1 VKFIL
6 WFHYEIYILEKII
19 KPLSMFKK
27 LLFALLFLASCTP
40 LFSQER
46 PIEIVE
52 EAKANRLFL
61 YALNK
66 NEKDLD
72 VLITVEGT
80 NFRQSK
86 SVPRPV
92 RVPAASKVLLTNLI
106 VERGK
111 RANYTYNLEV
121 SDSLSRRALRRE
133 FEAIKI
139 EPKKKVIVY
148 IPENCASCDTLVS
161 NLEKSNYLYT
171 SYRFADKPEL
181 KGQLAPAF
189 ANSTVKID
197 SVATPIVSLGGVL
210 HVKIEDYQQLLE
222 ELNK

>member
-1 VKFIL
+1 MI
-6 WFHYEIYILEKII
+6 
-19 KPLSMFKK
+19 KK
-27 LLFALLFLASCTP
+27 LLFVLLIFLSCTSI
-40 LFSQER
+40 FSQER

-52 EAKANRLFL
+52 DAKGNRLFL

-72 VLITVEGT
+72 IIITVEGT

-92 RVPAASKVLLTNLI
+92 RVPAASKVLLTNLM

-111 RANYTYNLEV
+111 KANYTYKLDV

-139 EPKKKVIVY
+139 DPKKKVIVY
-148 IPENCASCDTLVS
+148 IPENCTSCDSLVAH
-161 NLEKSNYLYT
+161 LDKSPYLYT
-171 SYRFADKPEL
+171 SFSFSEKPEL
-181 KGQLAPAF
+181 KEQLAPAF

-197 SVATPIVSLGGVL
+197 SVASPIVSLGGVL
-210 HVKIEDYQQLLE
+210 HVKIEDYEQLLE

>member
-1 VKFIL
+1 MIKKIL
-6 WFHYEIYILEKII
+6 LILVVI
-19 KPLSMFKK
+19 LSFT
-27 LLFALLFLASCTP
+27 S
-40 LFSQER
+40 LFSQEK

-72 VLITVEGT
+72 VSITVEGT

-86 SVPRPV
+86 GVPRAV

-111 RANYTYNLEV
+111 RANYTYELKV

-133 FEAIKI
+133 YESIKI
-139 EPKKKVIVY
+139 EPRKKVTVY
-148 IPENCASCDTLVS
+148 IPENCTSCDSLVS
-161 NLEKSNYLYT
+161 DLEKSRYLFT
-171 SYRFADKPEL
+171 AYRFSEKPEL
-181 KGQLAPAF
+181 KDQLAPAF
-189 ANSTVKID
+189 INSTVQID
-197 SVATPIVSLGGVL
+197 SVTTPIISLGGVL
-210 HVKIEDYQQLLE
+210 YVKIEDYEQLLE

>member
-1 VKFIL
+1 
-6 WFHYEIYILEKII
+6 
-19 KPLSMFKK
+19 MNKK
-27 LLFALLFLASCTP
+27 LLLSLLVLAISTT

-61 YALNK
+61 YGINT
-66 NEKDLD
+66 NEQDLD
-72 VLITVEGT
+72 VTITVEGT

-92 RVPAASKVLLTNLI
+92 RIPAASKVLLSNLI

-111 RANYTYNLEV
+111 RANYTYTLVVN
-121 SDSLSRRALRRE
+121 DSLSRRALRKD
-133 FEAIKI
+133 FEPVKI

-148 IPENCASCDTLVS
+148 IPENCTNCDTLVS
-161 NLEKSNYLYT
+161 NLDKSRYLYT
-171 SYRFADKPEL
+171 SYRFADSPDL
-181 KGQLAPAF
+181 KKQLAPAF
-189 ANSTVKID
+189 SNATVKID
-197 SVATPIVSLGGVL
+197 SLTTPIISLGGVL
-210 HVKIEDYQQLLE
+210 HVKIDDYDQLLE

>member
-1 VKFIL
+1 
-6 WFHYEIYILEKII
+6 
-19 KPLSMFKK
+19 MFKK
-27 LLFALLFLASCTP
+27 ILFFFALSLCTST
-40 LFSQER
+40 LLSQER

-72 VLITVEGT
+72 VIITVEGT

-92 RVPAASKVLLTNLI
+92 RVPAASKALLTNLI

-111 RANYTYNLEV
+111 RASYTYTLQV

-133 FEAIKI
+133 TESIKI
-139 EPKKKVIVY
+139 EPKKKVILY
-148 IPENCASCDTLVS
+148 IPDNCTSCDSLVAK
-161 NLEKSNYLYT
+161 LDKGRYLYT
-171 SYRFADKPEL
+171 AHRFSEKPEL

-189 ANSTVKID
+189 SNSSVKID
-197 SVATPIVSLGGVL
+197 AVATPIVSLNGVL
-210 HVKIEDYQQLLE
+210 HVKIEDYDQLLE

>member
-1 VKFIL
+1 MIKKILFIFVVL
-6 WFHYEIYILEKII
+6 
-19 KPLSMFKK
+19 LSYT
-27 LLFALLFLASCTP
+27 S
-40 LFSQER
+40 LFSQEK
-46 PIEIVE
+46 PIEIIE

-72 VLITVEGT
+72 VSITVEGT

-86 SVPRPV
+86 GVPRAV

-111 RANYTYNLEV
+111 RANYTYVLTV

-133 FEAIKI
+133 YESIKI
-139 EPKKKVIVY
+139 EPRKKVTVY
-148 IPENCASCDTLVS
+148 IPENCTSCDSLVS
-161 NLEKSNYLYT
+161 DLEKSRYLFT
-171 SYRFADKPEL
+171 AYRFSEKPEL
-181 KGQLAPAF
+181 KDQLSPAF
-189 ANSTVKID
+189 TNSTVQID
-197 SVATPIVSLGGVL
+197 SVTTPIISLDGVL
-210 HVKIEDYQQLLE
+210 YVKIEDYDQLLE

>member
-1 VKFIL
+1 MI
-6 WFHYEIYILEKII
+6 
-19 KPLSMFKK
+19 KK
-27 LLFALLFLASCTP
+27 LLFVLFVVANSTF

-52 EAKANRLFL
+52 DAKANRIFL

-111 RANYTYNLEV
+111 RANYTYKLEV

-133 FEAIKI
+133 SEAIKI
-139 EPKKKVIVY
+139 DPKKKVIVY
-148 IPENCASCDTLVS
+148 IPENCTSCDTLVA
-161 NLEKSNYLYT
+161 NLEKSPYLYT
-171 SYRFADKPEL
+171 SYRFSEKPEL
-181 KGQLAPAF
+181 KAQLAPAF

-210 HVKIEDYQQLLE
+210 HVKIENYEQLME

>member
-1 VKFIL
+1 MI
-6 WFHYEIYILEKII
+6 
-19 KPLSMFKK
+19 KK
-27 LLFALLFLASCTP
+27 LLLALFILTSCTP

-52 EAKANRLFL
+52 EVKANRLFL

-66 NEKDLD
+66 NEQDLD

-92 RVPAASKVLLTNLI
+92 RVPAASKALLTNLI

-111 RANYTYNLEV
+111 NANYTYELKV
-121 SDSLSRRALRRE
+121 SDSLSHRALRRE
-133 FEAIKI
+133 FDPIKI
-139 EPKKKVIVY
+139 DPKKKVIVY
-148 IPENCASCDTLVS
+148 IPEKCMNCDTLIAS
-161 NLEKSNYLYT
+161 LNKSRYIY
-171 SYRFADKPEL
+171 SAYSFSEKPEL
-181 KGQLAPAF
+181 KDQLAPAF
-189 ANSTVKID
+189 INSSVKID
-197 SVATPIVSLGGVL
+197 LVTTPIISLGGVL
-210 HVKIEDYQQLLE
+210 HVKIDDYDQLLE

>member
-1 VKFIL
+1 
-6 WFHYEIYILEKII
+6 
-19 KPLSMFKK
+19 MFKK
-27 LLFALLFLASCTP
+27 IFLILIVAISCTP

-72 VLITVEGT
+72 VSITVEGT

-86 SVPRPV
+86 SVPRAV
-92 RVPAASKVLLTNLI
+92 RVPAASKVMLTNLI

-111 RANYTYNLEV
+111 KANYTYELKV
-121 SDSLSRRALRRE
+121 SDSLSRRALQKE
-133 FEAIKI
+133 YESIKI
-139 EPKKKVIVY
+139 EPKKKIIVY
-148 IPENCASCDTLVS
+148 IPENCSSCDSLVS
-161 NLEKSNYLYT
+161 SLEKSHYLYT
-171 SYRFADKPEL
+171 SHSFSEKPEL
-181 KGQLAPAF
+181 KAQLAPAF
-189 ANSTVKID
+189 VNATVKID
-197 SVATPIVSLGGVL
+197 SVTAPIISLGGVL
-210 HVKIEDYQQLLE
+210 HVKIEDYDQLLE